1 MLDPRVITSF
11 YGSYIDP
18 AVLAEVDLVPER
30 FGVARLAGFEITIS
44 PWRTSCLPAAV
55 SCIAFSPR
63 PPTTS
68 STGSTSTHA
77 RYSAAPSGPGR
88 SSRRVGMA
96 GTGRRSAA
104 SRKSSRAEPRA
115 PTTSTGSSNPRGIM
129 ASPTGPSRVPNP
141 SAGRRAAG
149 CRPDRAAS
157 RCAARHLW
165 EHADRGAGAPRIAV
179 ARGPGAFA
187 PSRRTTGG
195 NLVELAQEST
205 LQTIAE
211 ISAAFRYLWTGPVSG
226 ILGSALLLWNVLV
239 PSVASPARYVLALV
253 LLLSFAGLS
262 FIAAVFHGR
271 TAPPVG

>member
-1 MLDPRVITSF
+1 
-11 YGSYIDP
+11 
-18 AVLAEVDLVPER
+18 
-30 FGVARLAGFEITIS
+30 
-44 PWRTSCLPAAV
+44 
-55 SCIAFSPR
+55 
-63 PPTTS
+63 
-68 STGSTSTHA
+68 
-77 RYSAAPSGPGR
+77 
-88 SSRRVGMA
+88 
-96 GTGRRSAA
+96 
-104 SRKSSRAEPRA
+104 
-115 PTTSTGSSNPRGIM
+115 M

-165 EHADRGAGAPRIAV
+165 EHAGRGAGAPRIAV